1 MWAVF
6 AKGEKRMEQLMLFDN
21 RGNMFTKAGKA
32 LTKGDLWIKL
42 SALLMLVAVALLVV
56 GPTTFGLASTTWVWI
71 SAAVFGIG
79 VGLCY
84 ACRKQFLKGLLFAA
98 FMTVLVSVIYNWGIE
113 NVMKLNTLGT
123 VEFAQEIDW
132 TTGKQVVND
141 YDHSFKILL
150 YALITL
156 AVFAFVALLAVNAIS
171 SSYRLT
177 LQKACGK
184 RVNNFLQDLQSLLNE
199 KFHLTLLSL
208 PGAGIL
214 IFTVMPMLVLICIGF
229 TNYDSKH
236 LPPSKLFT
244 WVGMENFGKLLG
256 NISDSDFAYAFRN
269 ILVWTIIWA
278 VAASVTCYFG
288 GIVLAMLLNSK
299 STIFPKM
306 WRTMFVLCIAVP
318 QFASLMLI
326 ARFFGDSGIA
336 NTMATN
342 AGITGVL
349 QSLGWIKKDYIPFLS
364 DPTVAKIMIIV
375 INFWVGVPYQMLSA
389 TGILMNIP
397 GDILESAKM
406 DGASGW
412 VRFWKITMPYYWS
425 VTGPSFITSIVG
437 NINNFNVIYLLTGTY
452 TTLNMTLA
460 KVNAKE
466 MDLLITWLFSLTQGD
481 AANYAMA
488 SVIGIVS
495 FVICAGFTLFSLFYM
510 QRGGRENAFG

>member
-1 MWAVF
+1 
-6 AKGEKRMEQLMLFDN
+6 MEQLMLFDN

-32 LTKGDLWIKL
+32 IVRGDLWIKIC
-42 SALLMLVAVALLVV
+42 AVLMVVGAALLVV
-56 GPTTFGLASTTWVWI
+56 GPSVFGAASTGWIWI
-71 SAAVFGIG
+71 SALILGVG

-84 ACRKQFLKGLLFAA
+84 ICRKQYTKGLIFAA
-98 FMTVLVSVIYNWGIE
+98 CVTVFVAFVYSWGLE
-113 NVMKLNTLGT
+113 YVMKLNTLGT

-150 YALITL
+150 YGIITL
-156 AVFAFVALLAVNAIS
+156 AAMFVAVIISLVALAT
-171 SSYRLT
+171 SYRLI
-177 LQKACGK
+177 LVKNAGK
-184 RVNNFLQDLQSLLNE
+184 RVNNILQDLKSLVDE

-208 PGAGIL
+208 PGTGIA
-214 IFTVMPMLVLICIGF
+214 IFTMMPMLVLIFIGF

-236 LPPSKLFT
+236 LPPSKLFS
-244 WVGMENFGKLLG
+244 WVGFDNFVKLLG
-256 NISDSDFAYAFRN
+256 NVQDSDFAFAFRS
-269 ILVWTIIWA
+269 ILLWTLIWA

-299 STIFPKM
+299 ACVWPKL
-306 WRTMFVLCIAVP
+306 WRTLFVLCIAVP

-326 ARFFGDSGIA
+326 SRFFGDTGIA
-336 NTMATN
+336 NTLFKN
-342 AGITGVL
+342 AGITGIL
-349 QSLGWIKKDYIPFLS
+349 QNLGWIKKDYIPFLS
-364 DPTVAKIMIIV
+364 DPTVAKVMIIV

-389 TGILMNIP
+389 TGILLNIP
-397 GDILESAKM
+397 SDIQESAKI

-452 TTLNMTLA
+452 TTLNMSLA

-481 AANYAMA
+481 ATNYAMA

-510 QRGGRENAFG
+510 QRGGREKAFG

>member
-1 MWAVF
+1 
-6 AKGEKRMEQLMLFDN
+6 MEQLMLFDN
-21 RGNMFTKAGKA
+21 KGNMFTKAGKA
-32 LTKGDLWIKL
+32 ITKGDMWIKL
-42 SALLMLVAVALLVV
+42 CALLMVIGIAILAV
-56 GPTTFGLASTTWVWI
+56 GPSAFGLGSTAWAWLG
-71 SAAVFGIG
+71 AAVFGIG

-84 ACRKQFLKGLLFAA
+84 ACRRQFAKGLVFAA
-98 FMTVLVSVIYNWGIE
+98 FITVLVALIYNWGIG
-113 NVMKLNTLGT
+113 NVLKLNTLGT

-132 TTGKQVVND
+132 TTGKQTVND

-150 YALITL
+150 YGMITL
-156 AVFAFVALLAVNAIS
+156 AVLMFALVLALNALAT
-171 SSYRLT
+171 SYRLI
-177 LQKACGK
+177 LVEKAGK
-184 RVNNFLQDLQSLLNE
+184 RVNNFVQDLRSLLDE

-214 IFTVMPMLVLICIGF
+214 IFTVMPMVVLICIAF
-229 TNYDSKH
+229 TNYNSKH
-236 LPPSKLFT
+236 LPPAKLFT
-244 WVGMENFGKLLG
+244 WVGFENFANLLG
-256 NISDSDFAYAFRN
+256 SVQDSDFAYAFRS
-269 ILVWTIIWA
+269 ILGWTIIWA
-278 VAASVTCYFG
+278 VVASATCYFG
-288 GIVLAMLLNSK
+288 GILLAMLLNSK
-299 STIFPKM
+299 STIVPKL
-306 WRTMFVLCIAVP
+306 WRTLFVLCIAVP

-326 ARFFGDSGIA
+326 SRFFGDSGIA
-336 NTMATN
+336 NTLFKN
-342 AGITGVL
+342 AGITGIL
-349 QSLGWIKKDYIPFLS
+349 QNLGWIKKDYIPFLS
-364 DPTVAKIMIIV
+364 DPTLAKVMIII

-397 GDILESAKM
+397 TDIQESAKI

-452 TTLNMTLA
+452 TTLNMSLA

-488 SVIGIVS
+488 SVIGLVS

-510 QRGGRENAFG
+510 QRGGREKAFG

>member
-1 MWAVF
+1 
-6 AKGEKRMEQLMLFDN
+6 MEQLMLFDN
-21 RGNMFTKAGKA
+21 QGNMFTKAGKA
-32 LTKGDLWIKL
+32 LVKGDWWIKL
-42 SALLMLVAVALLVV
+42 CVLLMLVSVVLLVV
-56 GPTTFGLASTTWVWI
+56 GPSTFGLASTTWVWI
-71 SAAVFGIG
+71 STAVFGIG

-84 ACRKQFLKGLLFAA
+84 ACRKQYAKGLVFAA
-98 FMTVLVSVIYNWGIE
+98 FLTVLVSVIYIWGIG
-113 NVMKLNTLGT
+113 NVMKLDTLGT

-156 AVFAFVALLAVNAIS
+156 TAFVFAALLALNAVAT
-171 SSYRLT
+171 SYRLT
-177 LQKACGK
+177 LQVACGK
-184 RVNNFLQDLQSLLNE
+184 RVNNFFEDLRSLLDE

-208 PGAGIL
+208 PGAGVV
-214 IFTVMPMLVLICIGF
+214 IFTVMPMLVLIFIGF

-244 WVGMENFGKLLG
+244 WVGMDNFVKLLG
-256 NISDSDFAYAFRN
+256 NIQDSDFAYAFRS

-278 VAASVTCYFG
+278 VMASVTCYFG

-299 STIFPKM
+299 ACIWPKL
-306 WRTMFVLCIAVP
+306 WRTLFVICIAVP

-326 ARFFGDSGIA
+326 ARFFGDSGIM
-336 NTMATN
+336 NTMASN
-342 AGITGVL
+342 AGLTGVL

-364 DPTVAKIMIIV
+364 DPTVAKIMIIA

-397 GDILESAKM
+397 SDIQESAKM

-412 VRFWKITMPYYWS
+412 VRFWKITMPYYWN

-452 TTLNMTLA
+452 ATLDMSLA

-510 QRGGRENAFG
+510 QRGGREKAFG

>member
-1 MWAVF
+1 
-6 AKGEKRMEQLMLFDN
+6 MEQLMLFDN

-32 LTKGDLWIKL
+32 IVHGDIWIKI
-42 SALLMLVAVALLVV
+42 SALLMAAAAVLLII
-56 GPTTFGLASTTWVWI
+56 GPGQFGIADTNWVWI
-71 SAAVFGIG
+71 ASAIFGVGIG
-79 VGLCY
+79 LCFI
-84 ACRKQFLKGLLFAA
+84 CRKQFTKGLLFAVFFTA
-98 FMTVLVSVIYNWGIE
+98 VIAMVYNWGVE
-113 NVMKLNTLGT
+113 YVVELNTLGDT
-123 VEFAQEIDW
+123 EFAQEIDW
-132 TTGKQVVND
+132 TTGKQVTND

-150 YALITL
+150 YGLISVAIILICYVFGIVALGSSYRITL
-156 AVFAFVALLAVNAIS
+156 AA
-171 SSYRLT
+171 
-177 LQKACGK
+177 KAGK
-184 RVNNFLQDLQSLLNE
+184 HTNNIFEDLKSLLDE

-208 PGAGIL
+208 PSIGVL
-214 IFTVMPMLVLICIGF
+214 IFTVMPMLVLIFIGF

-244 WVGMENFGKLLG
+244 WVGMENFYDLLDVASG
-256 NISDSDFAYAFRN
+256 SDFSYAFRN

-278 VAASVTCYFG
+278 FAATFTCYFG
-288 GIVLAMLLNSK
+288 GILLAMLLNSK
-299 STIFPKM
+299 SVIAPKL
-306 WRTMFVLCIAVP
+306 WRTLFVICIAVP

-326 ARFFGDSGIA
+326 SRFFGDSGIA
-336 NTMATN
+336 NTILAN
-342 AGITGVL
+342 AGVTGL
-349 QSLGWIKKDYIPFLS
+349 LKDLGLLSKDYIPFLS
-364 DPTVAKIMIIV
+364 NPTLAKVMIVV
-375 INFWVGVPYQMLSA
+375 INFWVGVPYQMLIA

-397 GDILESAKM
+397 QDIMESAKM

-425 VTGPSFITSIVG
+425 VTGPSVITSIVG

-452 TTLNMTLA
+452 TTLNMSLA

-510 QRGGRENAFG
+510 QRGGREKAFG